1 VRKESAIAPWLQAVT
16 TWRDERLTK
25 LLREWYADGL
35 METLRDQ
42 PPLDEIAQ
50 VGRVLDDLRAT

>member
-25 LLREWYADGL
+25 LLRGWYADGL

-42 PPLDEIAQ
+42 PHLDEIAQ
-50 VGRVLDDLRAT
+50 VGRVLEDLRAT

>member
-1 VRKESAIAPWLQAVT
+1 VRKESPIAPWLQAVT
-16 TWRDERLTK
+16 TGRDGRLTK

-42 PPLDEIAQ
+42 PYFDEIAQ
-50 VGRVLDDLRAT
+50 VGRVLEDLRAT